1 MLKHKSAGNG
11 KGANMTERER
21 RVLAEDYP
29 KDFLSDDEWDF
40 IESVA
45 TWGCIS
51 DKQPK
56 KIPPKKAK
64 EVKKMAQ
71 YTDKDKCEYYKQ
83 RAADTSLSDKQR
95 AYAQKRLNSLCGV
108 KASATTKPPK
118 QAHTP
123 SERAA
128 YGAGAAWAMGKQ
140 GKQIRCKAENTESF
154 KAGVKAARKSPN
166 RFAR

>member
-1 MLKHKSAGNG
+1 
-11 KGANMTERER
+11 MTERER

-45 TWGCIS
+45 TWGCIP

-71 YTDKDKCEYYKQ
+71 YTDADKRKYYEQ
-83 RAADTSLSDKQR
+83 RVADKSLSDKQR
-95 AYAQKRLNSLCGV
+95 AYAQKRLNGLSG
-108 KASATTKPPK
+108 KPTATTKPPK

-140 GKQIRCKAENTESF
+140 GKQIRCKAENAESF
-154 KAGVKAARKSPN
+154 KAGVKAARKSPG
-166 RFAR
+166 RFTR

>member
-1 MLKHKSAGNG
+1 
-11 KGANMTERER
+11 MTERER

-45 TWGCIS
+45 TWGCIP

-64 EVKKMAQ
+64 EVKKMVK
-71 YTDKDKCEYYKQ
+71 YTDVDKRKYYEQ
-83 RAADTSLSDKQR
+83 RASDKSLSDKQR
-95 AYAQKRLNSLCGV
+95 AYAEKRLNRLVG
-108 KASATTKPPK
+108 KATTPTK
-118 QAHTP
+118 QTHTP

-140 GKQIRCKAENTESF
+140 GKQIRCKAENAESF
-154 KAGVKAARKSPN
+154 KAGVKAARKSPG
-166 RFAR
+166 RFTR